1 MSRLKKIDLIVS
13 LEDNWN
19 GNGAVAFSDGL
30 VKKLKSIV
38 IMLDKQPEIFPTA
51 NNSIQLEYD
60 KPDGSHMEIELFENG
75 DSEVFEVDAY
85 GNESLLNIDT
95 NVETINKVVNDFY
108 DS

>member
-1 MSRLKKIDLIVS
+1 MFRLKKIDLIVS
-13 LEDNWN
+13 LKENWN
-19 GNGAVAFSDGL
+19 ANGAGVFSEPFIRN
-30 VKKLKSIV
+30 VKSIV
-38 IMLDKQPEIFPTA
+38 MMLDNQPEIFPTA
-51 NNSIQLEYD
+51 NKSIQLEYD